1 MFYKP
6 DFYNIYIVIC
16 LDGNSHFL
24 LFHPEGASQQKSS
37 FPSLRGG
44 QIPAFQDGFPQHLDL
59 PLSYIID
66 LVLLLIILLL
76 WMITLSISCQYI
88 DQLILL
94 PTGIDNFCY
103 N

>member
-1 MFYKP
+1 M
-6 DFYNIYIVIC
+6 
-16 LDGNSHFL
+16 
-24 LFHPEGASQQKSS
+24 ASQQKSS
-37 FPSLRGG
+37 FPPLRGG
-44 QIPAFQDGFPQHLDL
+44 WIPTFQDGFPQLLAL

-76 WMITLSISCQYI
+76 LIIMLSISCQYI

-94 PTGIDNFCY
+94 PIGIDNFCY